1 MDEAMRAPDEDP
13 MWDHVDHLAVRAVAD
28 SRPAT
33 ARTTHYIRGRITRRN
48 NNTTAI
54 TRATKAIVL
63 VFMCA
68 SSGS

>member
-1 MDEAMRAPDEDP
+1 MRAPDEDP
-13 MWDHVDHLAVRAVAD
+13 MGDHVEHPAVRAVAD

-33 ARTTHYIRGRITRRN
+33 ARTTNYIRGRITKKN

-54 TRATKAIVL
+54 TRATRAIVL

-68 SSGS
+68 SSDS